1 MRSHSKILLI
11 SIPQSNQMLNEKC
24 FLSHVLYP
32 EKFQQTT
39 ILECCPCLRVMQCGQ
54 IIIYIF
60 SFLPLE
66 HIGYQNPY
74 KITLKMISQS
84 PKSKNAFP
92 NSKTMQNI
100 LCFVPGTP
108 LQDITEY
115 WHALSKGTRVPRS
128 DMAPLPMPWRSA
140 TLVGHYRGSQGA
152 QK

>member
-11 SIPQSNQMLNEKC
+11 SIPQPNQMLKEKC

-39 ILECCPCLRVMQCGQ
+39 TLECCPCLRVMQCVQ
-54 IIIYIF
+54 IIIYIL
-60 SFLPLE
+60 SLLPLE
-66 HIGYQNPY
+66 HIGYQYPY

-108 LQDITEY
+108 IQAFTDH
-115 WHALSKGTRVPRS
+115 WHSIIKGTREPIYN
-128 DMAPLPMPWRSA
+128 MEPLTMS
-140 TLVGHYRGSQGA
+140 
-152 QK
+152 